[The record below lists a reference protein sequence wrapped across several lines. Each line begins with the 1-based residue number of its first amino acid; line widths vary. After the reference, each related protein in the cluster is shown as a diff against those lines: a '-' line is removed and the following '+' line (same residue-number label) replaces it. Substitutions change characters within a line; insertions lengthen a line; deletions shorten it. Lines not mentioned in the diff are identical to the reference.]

1 MLGTPQR
8 PDSYIHCNSPSRLD
22 RSWGAVSAIAGSAA
36 HRWARLLIALIA
48 FGVFVLG
55 AVPAAVEAAADDY
68 AANTSTTGTV
78 VVGGSQ
84 TGEIESHGDVDWI
97 RVTLVGG
104 TSYVIDYEGSAS
116 GQGTLSD
123 PYFRGVYDSN
133 GNLISGT
140 TDASGGLGFNSRI
153 DFTPSTSGTYF
164 LGLGNSAPSL
174 TGTYRVSVTEFD
186 DYVVEV
192 IVPGDDYEDDMTTTG
207 SVSVGGSAVGNFQEA
222 IGSSDSDWI
231 RPTTPLSFWHY
242 FDHDWFRV
250 TFDAGKTYRVDIKG
264 SWTDHGTLRDTRI
277 AGIYDSN
284 GNLIEGT
291 VDDNSGIDKE
301 ARAIFTAPTTGAH
314 YISATGGQFPF
325 PAQSSGTYTVK
336 VVEIGGDDYV
346 ANTSTTG
353 SVTVEGSTTGT
364 IERLGDLDWF
374 AVTLEAYATYR
385 FDLEGIGEDWPLLE
399 GKFIWGIYDS
409 NGNLFAGTYTPEWRD
424 EVRAVFAP
432 EQGGTY
438 YVAVGAGETFFGT
451 GKYRLSATKFIP
463 EVSDGLDT
471 QGLVGVGF
479 SVEGDKE
486 EANDRDWFRVTLE
499 AGTTYQ
505 IDLEGSPTN
514 QGTLRDPYLHGVYDA
529 EGDLIWYTSDADSG
543 VSVNS
548 RVTFTPDTDGTYY
561 VAAGALFGLTGT
573 YRLSVRERSE
583 LSVADAQASE
593 SNDATLDFVVTLDP
607 AATAAGTVDYA
618 TADGTA
624 TAGADYTATSGTLTF
639 RTGDTE
645 KTISVPIIDD
655 SVEDDGETLTL
666 TLSNASG
673 ATLADS
679 VATGTIRNSEVTEP
693 DPLTASFPASAYAS
707 KSHKGPTDRPQVVV
721 AFNSA
726 VAVFTKD
733 TPSVSVT
740 NASVASVQAHTE
752 DGLENAYIFFLTPNG
767 DGDVTFTF
775 EADSACASGGVCTSA
790 GIPLTDVPTALT
802 IPGPEETTQTS
813 QLSVADAA
821 ASEEDDSTIDFV
833 VTLSPASDETV
844 SVNYATS
851 DGTATAGDDYTAK
864 NGSLTFN
871 AGETSKTIQV
881 SIIDDT
887 VDDDNETLTVTLSN
901 ASGAEISDGQ
911 ATGAITDGDTETSP
925 LTAAFQDLPDS
936 HDGSATF
943 TFRVL
948 FSEDVGIS
956 YVNMRDD
963 AFIVDEGDV
972 TGARRVDGRSDLW
985 EITVEPDD
993 DSDVVITLT
1002 ANQSC
1007 TTTGAI
1013 CTREGNPRQL
1023 TNSPT
1028 TTVTGPAE
1036 APPTNTSAAGAPT
1049 ISGTPQVE
1057 QTLTADTSSIT
1068 DADGLTNV
1076 SYSYQWIAGGSDIA
1090 GATGST
1096 YTLTSS
1102 EEGQTVRVRV
1112 TFTDDA
1118 GNEETLTSAATVA
1131 VAAAPNREATGAPT
1145 ISGTPQVEQTLTAD
1159 TSSITDADGLTNV
1172 SYSYQWIAGGSD
1184 IAGGTG
1190 STYTLTSS
1198 EEGQTVRVRVTFTD
1212 DAGNEETLTS
1222 AATVAVAA
1230 APNREATGA
1239 PTISGTPQVEQT
1251 LTADTS
1257 SITDADG
1264 LTNVSYSYQWI
1275 AGGSDIAGGTGST
1288 YTLTSS
1294 EEGQT
1299 VRVRVTF
1306 TDDAGNEETLTSVAT
1321 AEVTAVPVP
1330 LTVSVTVSA
1339 PATHDGSSEFTFEIE
1354 FSEEF
1359 GLSYVTLRDFAFTE
1373 TGGEV
1378 RKAQRMDKPS
1388 NIRWLITVEPQGN
1401 GDVTIVLP
1409 VTTDCDADGAI
1420 CTGDGRK
1427 LSNSLSFTVSGPGG

>member
-8 PDSYIHCNSPSRLD
+8 PDSYIHCSSPSRPD

-104 TSYVIDYEGSAS
+104 TRYVIDYDGSAN

-140 TDASGGLGFNSRI
+140 TDSNGGLGLNSRI
-153 DFTPSTSGTYF
+153 DFTPGSSGTYF
-164 LGLGNSAPSL
+164 LGLGNGAPSL

-192 IVPGDDYEDDMTTTG
+192 TIPGDDYEDDITTTG
-207 SVSVGGSAVGNFQEA
+207 SVSVGGSVVGHFQKA
-222 IGSSDSDWI
+222 RGSSDTDWI
-231 RPTTPLSFWHY
+231 RTTIESIWTY
-242 FDHDWFRV
+242 VDHDWFRV
-250 TFDAGKTYRVDIKG
+250 TFDAGKTYRVHIKG

-284 GNLIEGT
+284 GNLIAGT

-301 ARAIFTAPTTGAH
+301 ARTIFTAPTTGTH
-314 YISATGGQFPF
+314 YISATRGEFPF

-336 VVEIGGDDYV
+336 VVEIGDDDYA

-353 SVTVEGSTTGT
+353 SVTVDGSTTGT

-374 AVTLEAYATYR
+374 AVTLEGYATYR

-399 GKFIWGIYDS
+399 GKFIRGIYDS
-409 NGNLFAGTYTPEWRD
+409 NGNLFGGTYTPESRDD

-463 EVSDGLDT
+463 EVSDWLDT
-471 QGLVGVGF
+471 QGRVGVG
-479 SVEGDKE
+479 SYVAGAIEK
-486 EANDRDWFRVTLE
+486 AYDRDWFRVTLE

-505 IDLEGSPTN
+505 IDLEGSPTS

-529 EGDLIWYTSDADSG
+529 DGDLIWNTSDADSG

-583 LSVADAQASE
+583 LSVADAEASE

-607 AATAAGTVDYA
+607 AATATGTVDYA

-639 RTGDTE
+639 QTGDTE

-655 SVEDDGETLTL
+655 LVEDDGETLTL

-679 VATGTIRNSEVTEP
+679 VATGTIHNTEVTEP
-693 DPLTASFPASAYAS
+693 DPLTASFPTSAYAS
-707 KSHKGPTDRPQVVV
+707 KSHSGTDDRPQVVA
-721 AFNSA
+721 AFSEA
-726 VAVFTKD
+726 VAAFTKD

-813 QLSVADAA
+813 QLSVADAD

-881 SIIDDT
+881 SII
-887 VDDDNETLTVTLSN
+887 DDNETLTVTLSN

-972 TGARRVDGRSDLW
+972 TGARRVDGRNDLW
-985 EITVEPDD
+985 EITVEPDGD
-993 DSDVVITLT
+993 DGVAVTLT
-1002 ANQSC
+1002 GNRAC
-1007 TTTGAI
+1007 TTAGAI
-1013 CTREGNPRQL
+1013 CTREDSPRQL

-1028 TTVTGPAE
+1028 ATVTGPAE
-1036 APPTNTSAAGAPT
+1036 EPSTNTSAAGAPT

-1096 YTLTSS
+1096 HTLTAS
-1102 EEGQTVRVRV
+1102 EQGQTVQVRV

-1118 GNEETLTSAATVA
+1118 DNEETLTSAATVA
-1131 VAAAPNREATGAPT
+1131 VAAALNRDATGAPT

-1172 SYSYQWIAGGSD
+1172 SYSYQWIAGGTD
-1184 IAGGTG
+1184 IAGATG
-1190 STYTLTSS
+1190 STYTLTAS
-1198 EEGQTVRVRVTFTD
+1198 EQGQTIQVRVTFTD
-1212 DAGNEETLTS
+1212 DADNEETLTS

-1230 APNREATGA
+1230 APNRDATGA
-1239 PTISGTPQVEQT
+1239 PTIGGTPQVGET

-1257 SITDADG
+1257 PIDDADG
-1264 LTNVSYSYQWI
+1264 LTNVSYRYQWM
-1275 AGGSDIAGGTGST
+1275 AGGSDIAGATGSS

-1299 VRVRVTF
+1299 IQVRVTF
-1306 TDDAGNEETLTSVAT
+1306 TDDADNDESLTSVAT
-1321 AEVTAVPVP
+1321 DAVAAAPVP
-1330 LTVSVTVSA
+1330 LTVKLKVAA
-1339 PATHDGSSEFTFEIE
+1339 PTTHDGSSEFTFEIE

-1359 GLSYVTLRDFAFTE
+1359 GLSYKTLWDFAFTE

-1378 RKAQRMDKPS
+1378 RRAQRMDKPS
-1388 NIRWLITVEPQGN
+1388 NIRWLITVEPKGN
-1401 GDVTIVLP
+1401 GDVTIELP
-1409 VTTDCDADGAI
+1409 TTTDCHAEGAI

>member
-8 PDSYIHCNSPSRLD
+8 PDSYIHCSSPPRPD
-22 RSWGAVSAIAGSAA
+22 RSGGAVSAIAGSAA

-104 TSYVIDYEGSAS
+104 TRYVIDYDGSAN

-140 TDASGGLGFNSRI
+140 TDSSGGLGLNSRI
-153 DFTPSTSGTYF
+153 DFTPGSSGTYF
-164 LGLGNSAPSL
+164 LGLGNGAPSL

-192 IVPGDDYEDDMTTTG
+192 IIPGDDYEDDITTTG
-207 SVSVGGSAVGNFQEA
+207 SVSVGGSVVGHFQKA
-222 IGSSDSDWI
+222 LGPSDADWI
-231 RPTTPLSFWHY
+231 RTTVESIWTY
-242 FDHDWFRV
+242 VDYDWFRV
-250 TFDAGKTYRVDIKG
+250 TFDAGKTYRVHIKG

-284 GNLIEGT
+284 GNLIAGT

-301 ARAIFTAPTTGAH
+301 ARTIFTAPTTGTH
-314 YISATGGQFPF
+314 YISATRGEFPF

-336 VVEIGGDDYV
+336 VVEIGDDDYA

-353 SVTVEGSTTGT
+353 SVTVDGSTTGT
-364 IERLGDLDWF
+364 IERPGDLDWF
-374 AVTLEAYATYR
+374 AVTLEGYATYR

-399 GKFIWGIYDS
+399 GKFIRGIYDS
-409 NGNLFAGTYTPEWRD
+409 NGNVFAGTYTPEGRDD

-451 GKYRLSATKFIP
+451 GEYRLSATEFIP

-486 EANDRDWFRVTLE
+486 VALDRDWFRVTLE

-529 EGDLIWYTSDADSG
+529 EGDLIWNTSDADSG

-561 VAAGALFGLTGT
+561 AAAGALFGLTGT
-573 YRLSVRERSE
+573 YLLSVRERSE
-583 LSVADAQASE
+583 LSVADAEASE

-607 AATAAGTVDYA
+607 AATAAGSVDYA

-639 RTGDTE
+639 QTGDTE

-655 SVEDDGETLTL
+655 LVEDDGETLTL

-679 VATGTIRNSEVTEP
+679 VATGTIRNIEVTEP
-693 DPLTASFPASAYAS
+693 DPLTASFPTSVYAS
-707 KSHKGPTDRPQVVV
+707 KSHSGTDDRPQVVA
-721 AFNSA
+721 AFSEA
-726 VAVFTKD
+726 VAAFTKD

-821 ASEEDDSTIDFV
+821 ASEKDDSTIDFV

-963 AFIVDEGDV
+963 AFIVGEGDV
-972 TGARRVDGRSDLW
+972 TGARRVDGRNDLW
-985 EITVEPDD
+985 EITVEPDGD
-993 DSDVVITLT
+993 DGVAVTLT
-1002 ANQSC
+1002 GNRAC
-1007 TTTGAI
+1007 TTAGAI
-1013 CTREGNPRQL
+1013 CTREDSPRQL

-1028 TTVTGPAE
+1028 ATVTGPAE
-1036 APPTNTSAAGAPT
+1036 EPSTNTSAAGAPT

-1068 DADGLTNV
+1068 DEDGLTNVSYSYQWVAGGSDIAGATGRTYTLTSSEEGQTVQVRVTFTDDADNEETLTSAATVAVAAAPNRDATGAPTISGTPQVEQTLTADTSSITDEDGLTNV

-1102 EEGQTVRVRV
+1102 EQGQTIQVRV

-1118 GNEETLTSAATVA
+1118 DNEETLTSAATDA
-1131 VAAAPNREATGAPT
+1131 VAAAP
-1145 ISGTPQVEQTLTAD
+1145 
-1159 TSSITDADGLTNV
+1159 
-1172 SYSYQWIAGGSD
+1172 
-1184 IAGGTG
+1184 
-1190 STYTLTSS
+1190 
-1198 EEGQTVRVRVTFTD
+1198 
-1212 DAGNEETLTS
+1212 
-1222 AATVAVAA
+1222 
-1230 APNREATGA
+1230 
-1239 PTISGTPQVEQT
+1239 
-1251 LTADTS
+1251 
-1257 SITDADG
+1257 
-1264 LTNVSYSYQWI
+1264 
-1275 AGGSDIAGGTGST
+1275 
-1288 YTLTSS
+1288 
-1294 EEGQT
+1294 
-1299 VRVRVTF
+1299 
-1306 TDDAGNEETLTSVAT
+1306 
-1321 AEVTAVPVP
+1321 VP
-1330 LTVSVTVSA
+1330 LTVRLKAAA

-1359 GLSYVTLRDFAFTE
+1359 GISYATLKSHAFNV
-1373 TGGEV
+1373 TGGTVE
-1378 RKAQRMDKPS
+1378 KAQRTDKPS
-1388 NIRWLITVEPQGN
+1388 NIPWLITVEPQGT
-1401 GDVTIVLP
+1401 GDVTIELP
-1409 VTTDCDADGAI
+1409 ATTDCGAAGAI

-1427 LSNSLSFTVSGPGG
+1427 LSNSLNFTVSGPGQ